1 MNGVLDW
8 VCTRA
13 DFSGFVSGFIN
24 FRVFG
29 FVGVYTKR
37 IFGFL
42 TVYTGRQ
49 LHEHSFFLNF
59 FFHIFLINNTN
70 PTYNNNIANTTYSNN
85 SPNNTDITYNTIDT
99 YDKYYKDVPLH

>member
-42 TVYTGRQ
+42 TVYQDDNSRNIHDKIINT
-49 LHEHSFFLNF
+49 LFFASTA
-59 FFHIFLINNTN
+59 INKML
-70 PTYNNNIANTTYSNN
+70 PEKSLG
-85 SPNNTDITYNTIDT
+85 
-99 YDKYYKDVPLH
+99 VG